1 MKNENLKPFNLEAAL
16 QGKPVVTRDG
26 RPVKIAGYN
35 PDANEEMTIVGWI
48 NGCPESWSSDGRY
61 RISKIDSNTDLFMLA
76 ETVTLWVNVYEVDG
90 SIETGTLTYDTEE
103 EAIKRHSKKQDK
115 YFGAYPL
122 TFKR

>member
-26 RPVKIAGYN
+26 EPVKIAGYN
-35 PDANEEMTIVGWI
+35 PDAGKYHQLVGWI
-48 NGCPESWSSDGRY
+48 GEDSCSWTDNGEYLPKEDHVS
-61 RISKIDSNTDLFMLA
+61 DLFMLA
-76 ETVTLWVNVYEVDG
+76 DTVTLWVNVYEVDG